1 MNITITIDAPEL
13 VGAINNL
20 AAALGN
26 TGLPLPTGLPAKA
39 DKPVTKKV
47 ETPAKAEEPVQEV
60 ADSDRYYRHDGTG
73 DVLEVKKGE
82 SVEFLTSDVFDE
94 ISKAQYLKELAQ
106 EEEEAPAKEEPSI
119 SLEVVRG
126 KLSTFTAE
134 GKANQV
140 KVKEALTAL
149 GVKKLTDVDPADYEQ
164 LLEQV
169 GLTV

>member
-20 AAALGN
+20 ATALGN
-26 TGLPLPTGLPAKA
+26 TGLPLPTEVPVKA

-47 ETPAKAEEPVQEV
+47 ETPAEAEEPVQEV
-60 ADSDRYYRHDGTG
+60 AP
-73 DVLEVKKGE
+73 
-82 SVEFLTSDVFDE
+82 VE
-94 ISKAQYLKELAQ
+94 KAEETVQ
-106 EEEEAPAKEEPSI
+106 EEALTKKEEPSI

-126 KLSTFTAE
+126 KLSAFTAE
-134 GKANQV
+134 GKTNQV
-140 KVKEALTAL
+140 KVKDALTAL

-169 GLTV
+169 GLEV

>member
-20 AAALGN
+20 ATALGN
-26 TGLPLPTGLPAKA
+26 TGLPLPTEAPVNT
-39 DKPVTKKV
+39 DKPATEKV
-47 ETPAKAEEPVQEV
+47 ETPAKVEEPVKETTLVEKAEEPVQE
-60 ADSDRYYRHDGTG
+60 
-73 DVLEVKKGE
+73 
-82 SVEFLTSDVFDE
+82 
-94 ISKAQYLKELAQ
+94 
-106 EEEEAPAKEEPSI
+106 EAPTKKEEPGI

-140 KVKEALTAL
+140 LVKEALTAL
-149 GVKKLTDVDPADYEQ
+149 GVKKLTDVDPADYEN
-164 LLEQV
+164 LLETV

>member
-26 TGLPLPTGLPAKA
+26 TDLPLPTEVPVKT

-47 ETPAKAEEPVQEV
+47 ETPAKAEEPVE
-60 ADSDRYYRHDGTG
+60 
-73 DVLEVKKGE
+73 
-82 SVEFLTSDVFDE
+82 
-94 ISKAQYLKELAQ
+94 KAEEPVQ
-106 EEEEAPAKEEPSI
+106 EEEPTKKEEPSI